1 MSGADWRDG
10 IFDSTVEGGVVRLGG
25 VILSPNL
32 SGTRLHLFS
41 IAFRVLPKSSMD
53 HFLTATV
60 NILTEYGV
68 GGTTI
73 GEPTP
78 RNSTAAGKIP
88 YGIMNNGEGKRS
100 IRSGGDRF
108 GRTTRERRQTSANC
122 SLQGDADENCLVDLV
137 DVAYLAM
144 FLSERLT
151 NFSTTQGAAIQG
163 KISTSSPNLDA
174 NLNSALD
181 WNDVIHFFKALFG
194 LLPVLESLNV
204 TPVQDPNSQCEFGIS
219 LALTTPQG
227 QPYNKSKV
235 YIDVSFDNST
245 EAALFIS
252 SLSAGNITALVVRE
266 MNPFGAVVQ
275 LQPSLGDS
283 GSFSIRF
290 PLNLTGSIDLSL
302 ILIQQDTPSVEPP
315 ITLVGIIS
323 PTPKYPMTSY
333 MLGEVPIS
341 FPSGYNPLV
350 SPANSLSS
358 SNCISLQFG
367 PVHITFPNSRSANIT
382 WTIENLNSDIH
393 SIQSITVYVRE
404 CPVGTDVGS
413 PVSSMLSDGCVERI
427 EPASNITAHFT
438 LVDPYKDYH
447 IQIRSQVST
456 SEFVS
461 GTSPQDSES

>member
-1 MSGADWRDG
+1 MA
-10 IFDSTVEGGVVRLGG
+10 
-25 VILSPNL
+25 N
-32 SGTRLHLFS
+32 
-41 IAFRVLPKSSMD
+41 
-53 HFLTATV
+53 V

-78 RNSTAAGKIP
+78 RNSTAAGNVP
-88 YGIMNNGEGKRS
+88 YRIYRSEAKRS

-108 GRTTRERRQTSANC
+108 GRTTRERRQTAVNC
-122 SLQGDADENCLVDLV
+122 SLQGDADGDCMVDLV
-137 DVAYLAM
+137 DVAYLAI

-151 NFSTTQGAAIQG
+151 NFSTTQGVAVQG
-163 KISTSSPNLDA
+163 KVSTSSSNLDT

-181 WNDVIHFFKALFG
+181 WNDVIHLFKALFG
-194 LLPVLESLNV
+194 LLPVLENLTV

-219 LALTTPQG
+219 LALTTPHR
-227 QPYNKSKV
+227 QPYNKSRV
-235 YIDVSFDNST
+235 YIDVSFDSSIR
-245 EAALFIS
+245 AALFIS
-252 SLSAGNITALVVRE
+252 SLNDGNITALVVRE
-266 MNPFGAVVQ
+266 TNPFGAVVE

-315 ITLVGIIS
+315 ITLVDIIS
-323 PTPKYPMTSY
+323 PIPKYPMTSY
-333 MLGEVPIS
+333 VLGEVPIS

-350 SPANSLSS
+350 SPANSLLSS
-358 SNCISLQFG
+358 DCISLQFG

-382 WTIENLNSDIH
+382 WTIKNLNPDIH

-413 PVSSMLSDGCVERI
+413 PVSSLLSDGCVERI
-427 EPASNITAHFT
+427 EPASNVTAHFT